1 MMMTPPSVQIDTTKD
16 MASVSLTT
24 EDGSAVFI
32 HQIKLGETAMMTMD
46 QVEAHARELAKE
58 ALKAAIAML

>member
-46 QVEAHARELAKE
+46 QVEARARELAKE

>member
-1 MMMTPPSVQIDTTKD
+1 MMTPPSVQIDTTKD
-16 MASVSLTT
+16 MASVSLTM

-46 QVEAHARELAKE
+46 QVEARARARWRRKR
-58 ALKAAIAML
+58 

>member
-1 MMMTPPSVQIDTTKD
+1 
-16 MASVSLTT
+16 
-24 EDGSAVFI
+24 VFI

-46 QVEAHARELAKE
+46 QVEARARALAKE

>member
-1 MMMTPPSVQIDTTKD
+1 MMTPPSVQIDTTKD

-46 QVEAHARELAKE
+46 QVEASARALAKE

>member
-24 EDGSAVFI
+24 GDGSAVFI

-46 QVEAHARELAKE
+46 QVEARARELAKE